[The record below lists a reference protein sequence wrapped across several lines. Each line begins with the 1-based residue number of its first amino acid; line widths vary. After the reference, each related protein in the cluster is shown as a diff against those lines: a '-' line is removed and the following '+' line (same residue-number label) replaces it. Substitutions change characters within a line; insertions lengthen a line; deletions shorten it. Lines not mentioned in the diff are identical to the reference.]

1 MTDGATK
8 VTQIET
14 SVMSSLIIQS
24 GKHRG
29 RVLVLSDKEVVI
41 GRDDDC
47 QLRLASSDVSRR
59 HCALRPSPTGLLV
72 RDLGSSNG
80 TLVNDVAIQ
89 KETLLKPGDMLR
101 VGPML
106 FQVAG
111 SKQHPEPASSGPSA
125 TNEPDDATDDNIASW
140 LTEDDSD
147 FGEHSTGD
155 TTIVTEKP
163 LAAPPPP
170 ADVSEPASENPEK
183 QQFSSIAEEASDII
197 QRHRDSKQTKE

>member
-1 MTDGATK
+1 MC
-8 VTQIET
+8 
-14 SVMSSLIIQS
+14 SLIIQS

-41 GRDDDC
+41 GRDEDC

-106 FQVAG
+106 FQVSG
-111 SKQHPEPASSGPSA
+111 SKQHPEPASSGPSS
-125 TNEPDDATDDNIASW
+125 TDQPDDATDNNIASW
-140 LTEDDSD
+140 LADDDSES
-147 FGEHSTGD
+147 GEHSVGD

-163 LAAPPPP
+163 LAASPPP
-170 ADVSEPASENPEK
+170 ADVAEPAPEPASEKPEK
-183 QQFSSIAEEASDII
+183 QQFSSIAEEAADII
-197 QRHRDSKQTKE
+197 QRHRDSKQQPG